1 MFLFVSIA
9 QRPTFGGSPCASRA
23 SRTVG
28 IWKSIC
34 DSEFDLRWAVNV
46 GLTCGLGTNKF
57 IHCPLY
63 IYVSQMSVATNPVLI
78 SFVLPSSLP
87 FISSRP
93 QEVVESRTEKTIED
107 VSTSSSSYLADNHVG
122 PNRRFQQPPIQ
133 IPEEYREEWPRRGM
147 ESSIL
152 HELFER
158 NGDSLARGIEELVEA
173 AEDMVQEVFGPFGLA
188 DEALPRQPSEHREDR
203 PSGWLWEKF
212 LGRGQNE
219 RPKHNETNSQ
229 QSQPQKPADYSGLV
243 RNIQEV

>member
-1 MFLFVSIA
+1 MDAGRCVKMGVGSEADLGVESSVRRAIDRSRRDRNDGCYYSTLFNSVCSLDKNEAGKPVQICEKTEKLL
-9 QRPTFGGSPCASRA
+9 RRCA
-23 SRTVG
+23 G
-28 IWKSIC
+28 
-34 DSEFDLRWAVNV
+34 
-46 GLTCGLGTNKF
+46 
-57 IHCPLY
+57 
-63 IYVSQMSVATNPVLI
+63 
-78 SFVLPSSLP
+78 
-87 FISSRP
+87 RP

-158 NGDSLARGIEELVEA
+158 NGDSFARGIEELVEA